1 MKLFVR
7 SDTVLVI
14 YFSNIFYWNIVI
26 LVMNVAAKRA
36 LVMTVVLVMVKVTM
50 FKKEVVDSTMLR

>member
-14 YFSNIFYWNIVI
+14 YFYWNIVI

-36 LVMTVVLVMVKVTM
+36 LVMTVMLVMVEVTM
-50 FKKEVVDSTMLR
+50 FKKEVVDSTILR